1 MRIRPSYLAATL
13 AALALGCGEGA
24 PAPGDEIVLPVFVR
38 GASDHFVSQ
47 MTGEEE
53 RPTPVVTEAH
63 GQAVF
68 RLSRDGRTM
77 HYRVIVEN
85 IDDVTQSHIH
95 ILVPPATTGP
105 FVVFLFPFN
114 AAGVDPGNGILSEGT
129 FTQANLIPRANIGF
143 TGTMAELLAA
153 MRGGTAYVNVH
164 SVPFPAGEIRGD
176 ARETGP
182 SQ

>member
-1 MRIRPSYLAATL
+1 MRIRPSYLAVTL
-13 AALALGCGEGA
+13 AAFALGCSEGT
-24 PAPGDEIVLPVFVR
+24 PAPSDEIVLPVFAR
-38 GASDHFVSQ
+38 GASTHFVTPS

-53 RPTPVVTEAH
+53 RPTPVVTDAR
-63 GQAVF
+63 GTAVF
-68 RLSRDGRTM
+68 RLSKDGSAM
-77 HYRVIVEN
+77 HYKVIVTN
-85 IDDVTQSHIH
+85 LDDVTQAHIH

-129 FTQANLIPRANIGF
+129 FTQADLIPRANIGF

-176 ARETGP
+176 VEEAGP
-182 SQ
+182 S

>member
-1 MRIRPSYLAATL
+1 MRIRPSYFAAAL

-24 PAPGDEIVLPVFVR
+24 PTDEIVLPVFVR
-38 GASDHFVSQ
+38 GESNHFVSH
-47 MTGEEE
+47 MTGDEE
-53 RPTPVVTEAH
+53 RPTPVVTDAH

-68 RLSRDGRTM
+68 RLSKDGSTM
-77 HYRVIVEN
+77 HYRVIVN
-85 IDDVTQSHIH
+85 HLDDVTQAHIH
-95 ILVPPATTGP
+95 ILVPPSTTGP

-114 AAGVDPGNGILSEGT
+114 PAGVDPGNGILSEGT
-129 FTQANLIPRANIGF
+129 FTQADLIPRANIGF

-176 ARETGP
+176 VRETGP
-182 SQ
+182 SR